1 MQSAHGQHEPRW
13 HAGIAVVAALLLYV
27 TLPPKLVIGPLWL
40 LPLLVLGILIPLIIL
55 APKRHDEAP
64 WQRIAS
70 NVHVAILNA
79 FNVATVVVLVQ
90 NMLEPHGHKTLSG
103 GELLLAAVE
112 IWLTNA
118 IIYAL
123 WYWEID
129 GRGPDARAHGD
140 PAHFNLRAD
149 FLFPQMALAAEIRD
163 RLAWRARFIDYVF
176 LSFNTATAFSPTDTF
191 PLTPLAKILM
201 MAESATSLVTVA
213 VIAGRAI
220 NILAG

>member
-1 MQSAHGQHEPRW
+1 MQIPHRQHEPRW
-13 HAGIAVVAALLLYV
+13 HAGIAVIAALLLYV

-40 LPLLVLGILIPLIIL
+40 LPLLVLGILIPLIIFS
-55 APKRHDEAP
+55 PRRHDEAP

-79 FNVATVVVLVQ
+79 FNVATVIVLVQ
-90 NMLEPHGHKTLSG
+90 QMLAPHGPKTLSG

-112 IWLTNA
+112 IWLTNV

-129 GRGPDARAHGD
+129 GRGPDVRAHSD
-140 PAHFNLRAD
+140 PAHFGVHTD
-149 FLFPQMALAAEIRD
+149 FLFPQMALSPEIRA

-191 PLTPLAKILM
+191 PLTPLAKVLM
-201 MAESATSLVTVA
+201 MAESMTALVTVA